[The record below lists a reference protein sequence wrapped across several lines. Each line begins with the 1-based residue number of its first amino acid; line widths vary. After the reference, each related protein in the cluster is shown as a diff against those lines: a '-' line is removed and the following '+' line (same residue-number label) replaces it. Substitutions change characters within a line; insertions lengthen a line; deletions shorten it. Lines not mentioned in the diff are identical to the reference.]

1 MRDEL
6 ALERGLLNLSEK
18 VVYLSGAMLGCTDE
32 ECRDW
37 REYAKQHLRCATRD
51 PMVRDYR
58 GREMEGMIDMVEN
71 DKADIDASDV
81 VLVNFIKPSVGT
93 SMEVLY
99 AWERGKTVI
108 LVTPQSVVISPW
120 LVYHSHHVF
129 HAVEDAVA
137 HINRTSFEGIV
148 AYSGRK

>member
-1 MRDEL
+1 MK
-6 ALERGLLNLSEK
+6 EK

-71 DKADIDASDV
+71 DKADIDECDT

-93 SMEVLY
+93 SMEILY
-99 AWERGKTVI
+99 AWERGKRIV
-108 LVTPQSVVISPW
+108 LVAPRDTVISPW

-129 HAVEDAVA
+129 YAIEEAVA
-137 HINRTSFEGIV
+137 FINRTLSE
-148 AYSGRK
+148 

>member
-1 MRDEL
+1 MR
-6 ALERGLLNLSEK
+6 EK
-18 VVYLSGAMLGCTDE
+18 IVYLSGAMLGCTDE

-37 REYAKQHLRCATRD
+37 REYTKQHLRCATRD

-81 VLVNFIKPSVGT
+81 VLVNFVKPSVGT

-99 AWERGKTVI
+99 AWERSKKVI
-108 LVTPQSVVISPW
+108 LIAPQSTVISPW

-129 HAVEDAVA
+129 PTVEDAVA
-137 HINRTSFEGIV
+137 HINRMSFEGITEGNQQCQ
-148 AYSGRK
+148 A